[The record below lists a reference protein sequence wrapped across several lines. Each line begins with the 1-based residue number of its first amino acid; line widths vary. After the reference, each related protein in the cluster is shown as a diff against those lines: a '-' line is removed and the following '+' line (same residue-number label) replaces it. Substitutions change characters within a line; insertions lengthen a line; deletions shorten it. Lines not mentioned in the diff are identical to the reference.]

1 MRIVLENVSKGSSLP
16 EMSLRFETGTATVVG
31 VETARRPTVLGLV
44 ASGRM
49 RPDTGSVRVD
59 GTVAFGKIRTAIA
72 LVDAPDVS
80 EPSGEITLA
89 GVTAEELMFAG
100 RSAGPWA
107 VMRTLRDLGFDD
119 YARRPMADLPPAV
132 RIRALA
138 ELALLRPGVRG
149 LVLTSP
155 DRHGGE
161 PSDWVELAR
170 ELAERDLAILVVVGH
185 AWAFA
190 DSTPQIPA
198 GVFAAGALESPDD
211 SASISTLPRRSISAS
226 AEELDASSEPDEAGA
241 HAERAELA
249 APVALSA
256 YAETP
261 TSADN
266 QPDFD
271 GELAVRGIHPADGA
285 VDVTRDATTEIRT
298 DVASDAAPDTTP
310 DVAPDIT
317 PDAAPDITHD
327 AAPDITPDESDTPDA
342 SDTATENSAATTPAA
357 AEKKIS

>member
-107 VMRTLRDLGFDD
+107 VMRTLRELGFDD

-226 AEELDASSEPDEAGA
+226 VGEPSEPVEAAGP
-241 HAERAELA
+241 AEQAALA
-249 APVALSA
+249 APVALGA
-256 YAETP
+256 PAALGAPTEALITP
-261 TSADN
+261 DD
-266 QPDFD
+266 QPDSD
-271 GELAVRGIHPADGA
+271 EELAVRGIHPADFT
-285 VDVTRDATTEIRT
+285 VDATPDITT
-298 DVASDAAPDTTP
+298 DIAPDASEDTTP
-310 DVAPDIT
+310 
-317 PDAAPDITHD
+317 D

-342 SDTATENSAATTPAA
+342 SDTATENNAATTPAA

>member
-1 MRIVLENVSKGSSLP
+1 MRISLENVSKGSSLP

-49 RPDTGSVRVD
+49 RPDTGSVRLD
-59 GTVAFGKIRTAIA
+59 GTIAFGRIRSAIA

-100 RSAGPWA
+100 RPASPWA
-107 VMRTLRDLGFDD
+107 VIRTLRDLGFDD
-119 YARRPMADLPPAV
+119 YARRSMADLPPAV

-190 DSTPQIPA
+190 DATPQIPA
-198 GVFAAGALESPDD
+198 GVFAAGSLESPAD
-211 SASISTLPRRSISAS
+211 SASISTLPRRAISAS
-226 AEELDASSEPDEAGA
+226 ANGEDADASASAEAGA
-241 HAERAELA
+241 GVKTAAATNTGAGESKTVAEE
-249 APVALSA
+249 P
-256 YAETP
+256 
-261 TSADN
+261 N
-266 QPDFD
+266 
-271 GELAVRGIHPADGA
+271 
-285 VDVTRDATTEIRT
+285 
-298 DVASDAAPDTTP
+298 
-310 DVAPDIT
+310 
-317 PDAAPDITHD
+317 
-327 AAPDITPDESDTPDA
+327 TPDESDTPDS
-342 SDTATENSAATTPAA
+342 SDTATENIAAPTTEAP
-357 AEKKIS
+357 EKKIS

>member
-59 GTVAFGKIRTAIA
+59 GTIAFGKIRTAIA

-100 RSAGPWA
+100 RPASPWA
-107 VMRTLRDLGFDD
+107 VIRTLRDLGFDD

-155 DRHGGE
+155 DRHGGD

-190 DSTPQIPA
+190 DASPQIPA

-211 SASISTLPRRSISAS
+211 SASISTLPRRAISAS
-226 AEELDASSEPDEAGA
+226 ADEP
-241 HAERAELA
+241 
-249 APVALSA
+249 SIT
-256 YAETP
+256 AETLD
-261 TSADN
+261 T
-266 QPDFD
+266 
-271 GELAVRGIHPADGA
+271 
-285 VDVTRDATTEIRT
+285 IR
-298 DVASDAAPDTTP
+298 VIPEP
-310 DVAPDIT
+310 LIIT
-317 PDAAPDITHD
+317 PA
-327 AAPDITPDESDTPDA
+327 ESDTPDA
-342 SDTATENSAATTPAA
+342 ADTATDNIAAPTAEAP
-357 AEKKIS
+357 EKKIS